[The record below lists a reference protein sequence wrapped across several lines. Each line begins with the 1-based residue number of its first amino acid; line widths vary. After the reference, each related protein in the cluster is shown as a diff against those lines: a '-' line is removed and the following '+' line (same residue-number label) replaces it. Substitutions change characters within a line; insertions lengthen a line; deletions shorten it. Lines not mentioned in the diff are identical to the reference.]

1 MRNAVEHFVK
11 ERTMLLRILRWTLPL
26 LALVTVTFGM
36 AGCSGTTGPDDE
48 TDCGWVVGNGTSGA
62 DGLVTVDMG
71 ELGTFHAKVRDGL
84 TAEPVAGVQY
94 ICVASACS
102 DEASCIATG
111 GDGYQ
116 VGLYTYNRDDVIS
129 EEGTVPVNWDEI
141 FPWIGG
147 ATPIPGIHGIA
158 WVPEDNWDEIRSSL
172 VELATD
178 QIADMDDGLIADAL
192 EARTSGLL
200 LATTYPP
207 SSSSVLVYIC
217 WADYS
222 TPSGVLEE
230 LKDGVYLAQG
240 YCETQEVRLARMD
253 GPSTGRPALGIA
265 LIEPVVTAPGCVSTT
280 NLGTVQGVVR
290 DATTGDSISDATV
303 AVNGVQTT
311 SGVDGSYS
319 VTDVVPSDNVLVTA
333 SASGYQPFSMVL
345 PVADSETV
353 EQDIVLVPSAH
364 SADQY
369 RFILTWG
376 QEPRDLDS
384 HLWVPTGVGQ
394 HYHVCW
400 YDTGTLLAEPYAEL
414 DVDDTYS
421 FGPETVTLLPEYEGQ
436 YVYAVHE
443 WTGDGTLA
451 TSSAVVQVYAGND
464 LIRVLDVPTE
474 TCGENYWWHVGQ
486 LNAETGEFTLTNVF
500 SASAPLDEGP
510 PTRVTKPVMEQ

>member
-1 MRNAVEHFVK
+1 
-11 ERTMLLRILRWTLPL
+11 MLLRILRWTLPL

-36 AGCSGTTGPDDE
+36 TGCSGTTGPDDDD
-48 TDCGWVVGNGTSGA
+48 TNCDWVVGGGTSGA
-62 DGLVTVDMG
+62 DGLITIDMG
-71 ELGTFHAKVRDGL
+71 ELGTFRAKVRDGL
-84 TAEPVAGVQY
+84 TTEPVAGVQY

-129 EEGTVPVNWDEI
+129 DQGTVPMNWDEL

-147 ATPIPGIHGIA
+147 AAPMPGIHGIA
-158 WVPEDNWDEIRSSL
+158 WVPEDSWDEIRSSL

-178 QIADMDDGLIADAL
+178 QIVDMDDGLIADELA
-192 EARTSGLL
+192 ARVSGLL

-207 SSSSVLVYIC
+207 NSGSVLVYIC

-222 TPSGVLEE
+222 TPGGVLEE

-240 YCETQEVRLARMD
+240 YCGTQEVRLVEMD
-253 GPSTGRPALGIA
+253 GPNSGRPALDIA
-265 LIEPVVTAPGCVSTT
+265 LIEPVVTALGCVSTS
-280 NLGTVQGVVR
+280 NLGSVEGVVR
-290 DATTGDSISDATV
+290 DATTGGSISDATV

-311 SGVDGSYS
+311 SDVDGSYS

-345 PVADSETV
+345 PVGDSETV
-353 EQDIVLVPSAH
+353 QQDLVLVPSAL

-394 HYHVCW
+394 HAHICFW
-400 YDTGTLLAEPYAEL
+400 NTGTLLAAPFAEL
-414 DVDDTYS
+414 DVDDMYS

-443 WTGDGTLA
+443 WAGDGTLA
-451 TSSAVVQVYAGND
+451 TSSAVVQVYAGNN

-486 LNAETGEFTLTNVF
+486 LNAETGEFTLINEF
-500 SASAPLDEGP
+500 SANAPLPESRP
-510 PTRVTKPVMEQ
+510 AHVTKLAVER